1 MARPSGPA
9 DFYRARHTSF
19 TYHHVPHLHAFS
31 SHQCPCVSAVPP
43 PQLLY
48 DHCGFVGG
56 VGGGLKSNFICG
68 NSGGGAGG
76 GWVITVCLVRT
87 TKCQVK
93 MLNVPSVYSLR
104 DQRGYSIWSEGAA

>member
-68 NSGGGAGG
+68 NSGGGAGDYSVSG
-76 GWVITVCLVRT
+76 QNYKVPGHNV
-87 TKCQVK
+87 KC
-93 MLNVPSVYSLR
+93 S
-104 DQRGYSIWSEGAA
+104 